1 VTRPLLLFAPGAGAP
16 STSAWM
22 TAWAERLAPLGDV
35 VRFDYPYMKVRV
47 ETGKRRPPDKLPV
60 LVAAHA
66 AALAAARAARR
77 PVLLVGKSMGS
88 RVGCHL
94 SLALGGDRPVDGLV
108 CFGYPLVGTNG
119 ARREEVLVALRTPVL
134 FLQGT
139 RDELCPLELLAEVRT
154 RMTAPSTLH
163 VVEDGDHDLA
173 ARKKVTGRTQAEV
186 DAGVLAAV
194 TAFVLQR
201 AAVTGDGQVAAPKSA
216 PSP

>member
-1 VTRPLLLFAPGAGAP
+1 MTRPLLLLAPGAGAP

-35 VRFDYPYMKVRV
+35 APFDYPYMKARA

-60 LVAAHA
+60 LIAAHA
-66 AALAAARAARR
+66 AALAAARTSGGGARR

-94 SLALGGDRPVDGLV
+94 SLETAVDGLV
-108 CFGYPLVGTNG
+108 CFGYPLVGVNG
-119 ARREEVLVALRTPVL
+119 ARRDEVLVALRTPVL

-139 RDELCPLELLAEVRT
+139 RDELCPLDLLAEVRG

-173 ARKKVTGRTQAEV
+173 QRRKVTGRSQAEA
-186 DAGVLAAV
+186 DAQLLAAV
-194 TAFVLQR
+194 AAFVESR
-201 AAVTGDGQVAAPKSA
+201 TR
-216 PSP
+216 